1 MRKVLPAIILAA
13 GAFFLT
19 MGLLFRFYAYP
30 KLAVVPVDQN
40 SQQVAYDPNAKYADV
55 KAIKKKGPF
64 ETSGP
69 ITTTATVIGN
79 KEASE
84 NASEQ
89 TGKDL
94 AVWQTGQYTVNDDPE
109 PPPMDGKKAIIV
121 FDRHTGEAV
130 NCCGE
135 SQDDQDVAH
144 KGQLVKW
151 PFRTEQKT
159 YEYWD
164 ATTEKAYPATYKGTE
179 SIDGLTV
186 YRFEQDVPKTKF
198 MTQEVPRFIYKPG
211 DKGGPVQTD
220 RYYSNHRT
228 FWIEPETGVRIKL
241 QEEQKQTLEATGYRT
256 ITALETTS
264 TFTED
269 TVKKKV
275 DEYKSKAT
283 ALKAVRLWA
292 PLALSLLGALLL
304 LGGLLM
310 AVLSGRRGQAVD
322 DPGYVIPP
330 RATAEETQTFTPYNG

>member
-1 MRKVLPAIILAA
+1 
-13 GAFFLT
+13 
-19 MGLLFRFYAYP
+19 
-30 KLAVVPVDQN
+30 
-40 SQQVAYDPNAKYADV
+40 
-55 KAIKKKGPF
+55 
-64 ETSGP
+64 
-69 ITTTATVIGN
+69 
-79 KEASE
+79 
-84 NASEQ
+84 
-89 TGKDL
+89 
-94 AVWQTGQYTVNDDPE
+94 
-109 PPPMDGKKAIIV
+109 
-121 FDRHTGEAV
+121 
-130 NCCGE
+130 
-135 SQDDQDVAH
+135 
-144 KGQLVKW
+144 
-151 PFRTEQKT
+151 
-159 YEYWD
+159 
-164 ATTEKAYPATYKGTE
+164 
-179 SIDGLTV
+179 
-186 YRFEQDVPKTKF
+186 

-228 FWIEPETGVRIKL
+228 FWIEPETGVMIKL

-269 TVKKKV
+269 TVKKNV